1 MNECVICSKECEGVC
16 CSGACRAKKSRR
28 TLQVAHA
35 AHSVERTPDVRNIP
49 RTPEA
54 QADFSLLEEW
64 RSGEGTVYQQR
75 LGQLAYNY
83 RPDYTKE
90 KYYEPGSCKMCG
102 CELPLPLTC
111 CHPCVDAKYEAI
123 PSPSVA

>member
-1 MNECVICSKECEGVC
+1 MNECVICSKECGKGKTC
-16 CSGACRAKKSRR
+16 GDTCRQALSRR
-28 TLQVAHA
+28 NKCDKGV
-35 AHSVERTPDVRNIP
+35 SVTADNVTVGIP
-49 RTPEA
+49 RTPAA
-54 QADFSLLEEW
+54 QADFDLHEEW

-90 KYYEPGSCKMCG
+90 KYYEPGSCKICG

-111 CHPCVDAKYEAI
+111 CHPCVDAKYESIA
-123 PSPSVA
+123 SPSVA